1 MRTRD
6 EKLDLIRGGSA
17 LLVLIG
23 HARNFLMV
31 DAAGVSNPSIGSKAF
46 YLVTSLHHPAVMVFF
61 VLSGYFVGGSVLS
74 AIRQQRFSWFNYS
87 LARLSRLWVVLLPA
101 LVLTL
106 AIDWIGLRLAPGA
119 YRGEYHALFNSGPTL
134 STAIDHGLL
143 TFLGN
148 LGFLQTIQMPVFGTN
163 GPLWSLA
170 YEFWYYALFP
180 LALAALP
187 SRKDQWFP
195 RICCWIL
202 ILCLLWILPAPLL
215 LSGLIWLMGVAVW
228 RVSKIEVVKR
238 AANSWLW
245 KWGGGA
251 IFAVALVGTKLVTI
265 QGSDF
270 IVGAAFALWM
280 PALLGQWTRQGWW
293 SRASLG
299 LSEISFS
306 LYIIH
311 FPIQFFVV
319 GVLLGGTLYQP
330 SASGLAWFVCLNV
343 ACIFVSILFWWLFER
358 RTACVRK
365 WVSGVLIKSLPQFI
379 KERGSN

>member
-1 MRTRD
+1 MGARD

-17 LLVLIG
+17 LLVLVG

-31 DAAGVSNPSIGSKAF
+31 DAAAVSNPSMGSKAF
-46 YLVTSLHHPAVMVFF
+46 YLVTSLHHLAVMVFF

-74 AIRQQRFSWFNYS
+74 AIRQQRFSWWNYS

-106 AIDWIGLRLAPGA
+106 AIDWVGLRMAPGA

-134 STAIDHGLL
+134 NTAIDHGLL

-148 LGFLQTIQMPVFGTN
+148 LGFLQTIQVPVFGTN

-187 SRKDQWFP
+187 STKDQWFP
-195 RICCWIL
+195 RICCWVL
-202 ILCLLWILPAPLL
+202 FLCLLWMLPASLL

-228 RVSKIEVVKR
+228 LISKTEAVKR

-265 QGSDF
+265 QGADF
-270 IVGAAFALWM
+270 MIGAAFALWM
-280 PALLGQWTRQGWW
+280 PALLGTWKKPGWW
-293 SRASLG
+293 SRGSFG

-311 FPIQFFVV
+311 FPIQFFMAS
-319 GVLLGGTLYQP
+319 VLLGGTLFQP
-330 SASGLAWFVCLNV
+330 SANGLAWFAGLNV
-343 ACIFVSILFWWLFER
+343 TCIFVSVLFWCLFER
-358 RTACVRK
+358 RTTEVRK
-365 WVSGVLIKSLPQFI
+365 WVSGFLLKSPAQLP
-379 KERGSN
+379 KKSRAN

>member
-1 MRTRD
+1 
-6 EKLDLIRGGSA
+6 
-17 LLVLIG
+17 
-23 HARNFLMV
+23 MV
-31 DAAGVSNPSIGSKAF
+31 DSATVSNPSIGSKAF

-61 VLSGYFVGGSVLS
+61 VLSGYFVGGSVLG
-74 AIRQQRFSWFNYS
+74 AIRQQRFFWLNYS

-101 LVLTL
+101 LVLTF
-106 AIDWIGLRLAPGA
+106 AIDWLGLRLAPGA
-119 YRGEYHALFNSGPTL
+119 YRGDYHALFNSGPTL

-148 LGFLQTIQMPVFGTN
+148 LGFLQTIQVPVFGTN

-187 SRKDQWFP
+187 STKDQWFP
-195 RICCWIL
+195 RICCWVL
-202 ILCLLWILPAPLL
+202 FLCLLWMLPASLL

-228 RVSKIEVVKR
+228 RIYKIEVIKR

-265 QGSDF
+265 QGADF
-270 IVGAAFALWM
+270 MIGAAFALWM
-280 PALLGQWTRQGWW
+280 PALLGQWKRPGWW
-293 SRASLG
+293 SRASFG

-311 FPIQFFVV
+311 FPIQFFMAS
-319 GVLLGGTLYQP
+319 VLLGGTSFQP
-330 SASGLAWFVCLNV
+330 SASGLAWFAGLNV
-343 ACIFVSILFWWLFER
+343 ACIFVSVLFWCLFER
-358 RTACVRK
+358 RTTQVRK
-365 WVSGVLIKSLPQFI
+365 WVSGFLIKSPIQLP
-379 KERGSN
+379 KKSPAN